1 MIGLV
6 VVLVVALA
14 ASITINI
21 MFADEFG
28 GPRVQGSGW
37 GRGRDRIDLR
47 DYTVSELFARSVEYT
62 ERALKARDEYE
73 RSNKTYGI
81 QFTSKHLKHYR
92 RLQAEVR
99 RTNRELRRRGAEE
112 YAHQ

>member
-1 MIGLV
+1 MTVWVLF
-6 VVLVVALA
+6 LVVALA
-14 ASITINI
+14 ASMGLI
-21 MFADEFG
+21 M
-28 GPRVQGSGW
+28 GSGVKSAQ
-37 GRGRDRIDLR
+37 ISLR
-47 DYTVSELFARSVEYT
+47 DYTDSELFARSVEYT
-62 ERALKARDEYE
+62 EQALKARDEYE

-81 QFTSKHLKHYR
+81 QFTSRHLKHYR

>member
-1 MIGLV
+1 MTGLA
-6 VVLVVALA
+6 VVLAVALA
-14 ASITINI
+14 ASITLNI

-28 GPRVQGSGW
+28 RSSVQGSGW

-62 ERALKARDEYE
+62 ERTVRARDEYE
-73 RSNKTYGI
+73 RVNKEYGI
-81 QFTSKHLKHYR
+81 QFASEHLKHYR

>member
-1 MIGLV
+1 MIGSV

-14 ASITINI
+14 ASITLNI
-21 MFADEFG
+21 LFADDLRG
-28 GPRVQGSGW
+28 SRVQGSGW
-37 GRGRDRIDLR
+37 SRGRDRIDLR

-62 ERALKARDEYE
+62 ERTVRARDEYE
-73 RSNKTYGI
+73 RVNKAYGI
-81 QFTSKHLKHYR
+81 QFASEHLKHYR